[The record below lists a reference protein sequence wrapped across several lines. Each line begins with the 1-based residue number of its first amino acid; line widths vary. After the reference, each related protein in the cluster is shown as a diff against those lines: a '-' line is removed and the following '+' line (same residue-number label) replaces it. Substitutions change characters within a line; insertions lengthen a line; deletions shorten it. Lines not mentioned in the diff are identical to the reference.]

1 MLFTPETMRVLLA
14 ACIVGMALLALLS
27 MRRRNLTSAEI
38 IGWGLLIILV
48 PLLGPFLVIVIKPG
62 VKRRRSLRRYPFLGR
77 KL

>member
-1 MLFTPETMRVLLA
+1 MLFTAETMRILLA
-14 ACIVGMALLALLS
+14 VCIVGMALLALLS
-27 MRRRNLTSAEI
+27 MRRRNLTPAEI

-48 PLLGPFLVIVIKPG
+48 PLLGPFLVIVLKPG